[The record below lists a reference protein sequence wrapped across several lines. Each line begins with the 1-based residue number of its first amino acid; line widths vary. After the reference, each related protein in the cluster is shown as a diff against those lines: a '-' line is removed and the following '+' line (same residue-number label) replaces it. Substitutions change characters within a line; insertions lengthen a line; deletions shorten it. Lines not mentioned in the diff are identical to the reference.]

1 MPDLSR
7 LGENTPSTDS
17 ILDNEVLNMEP
28 VLRPQP
34 KLMTLDDQLL
44 LNMARVNFLSQITV
58 SSPI

>member
-34 KLMTLDDQLL
+34 KLMSLDDQLL